1 MTVLKAFEKFFG
13 VNPTVSSKI
22 KKKARRSMEFVS
34 HQIPLL
40 NVSFEVRSE
49 EAHSLQIKE
58 LPSTFWFQ
66 GIILCFRSFKG
77 FSCNLNT
84 NIKIECLP
92 CANNGD
98 PKYSSDLMVPK
109 TANRMRSCCC
119 ITTEDLSLTFLSRN
133 CTNYWERTTWHGQ
146 AKHNWMESMSTELKE
161 NSS

>member
-49 EAHSLQIKE
+49 EAHSLEIKE

-66 GIILCFRSFKG
+66 GIIICFRSFKG
-77 FSCNLNT
+77 FTCNLNT
-84 NIKIECLP
+84 NIKIDCLP

-98 PKYSSDLMVPK
+98 PSDLTVPE
-109 TANRMRSCCC
+109 TADRMRDCRRVIAEGSP
-119 ITTEDLSLTFLSRN
+119 LTFSSRN
-133 CTNYWERTTWHGQ
+133 GTDCWERTASRDR
-146 AKHNWMESMSTELKE
+146 AKHNWAESMSTELKRATLI
-161 NSS
+161 